1 MTVSCV
7 DISHLISQIK
17 CGKAAGS
24 DDLCAEYFKLSH
36 NKLHILLFMCFTLF
50 FIHSYLP
57 APMIETIIVP
67 IVKNKRGNLCDS
79 NNYRPIALWI
89 CVACMLLTINYLT
102 MQ

>member
-1 MTVSCV
+1 
-7 DISHLISQIK
+7 
-17 CGKAAGS
+17 
-24 DDLCAEYFKLSH
+24 
-36 NKLHILLFMCFTLF
+36 
-50 FIHSYLP
+50 
-57 APMIETIIVP
+57 MIETIIVP